1 MKAFERG
8 RDFVWGKV
16 RDMGVGDGQGTSGGL
31 RCDPVVVED
40 DLVRED

>member
-1 MKAFERG
+1 MWE
-8 RDFVWGKV
+8 KV

-40 DLVRED
+40 DLSSGSG